1 MRTERERERERKISR
16 LRLRLCTDHAFDFAP
31 IAPQDHTETA
41 PIALRSHHTVASK
54 RHWSHRLHWERT
66 QGSHWDRTDLSL
78 SRSSVAVLRWPDL
91 MNFFFLLG
99 FVSVF
104 IYWEI
109 VLYICL
115 EVEKI
120 WEKCEEQEENMF
132 SILFSTT
139 QSNTKKYFPK
149 HFLKCNQILENIFL
163 SRK

>member
-1 MRTERERERERKISR
+1 MRTERERERGKY
-16 LRLRLCTDHAFDFAP
+16 HAFDFAP

-54 RHWSHRLHWERT
+54 RHWLHRLHWERT